1 MADATGADR
10 DAAVVTEGDLTL
22 DQVVDIE
29 VKRLDPEHVVVRLRG
44 ELDMLTTPALR
55 TRLSEELDRRPAVVV
70 LDLLAVEFLGSSGL
84 ALLVEALEDAHSH
97 GTALR
102 LVCASRPVSRPLEA
116 TGLTELFDIY
126 PDVAGALQPE

>member
-10 DAAVVTEGDLTL
+10 DLAVATDGDLTA

-29 VKRLDPEHVVVRLRG
+29 VERLDGSRVVIRLRG

-55 TRLSEELDRRPAVVV
+55 SRLGEELDREPAVVV
-70 LDLLAVEFLGSSGL
+70 LDLLGVDFLGSSGL
-84 ALLVEALEDAHSH
+84 ALLVEALEDARRR

-102 LVCASRPVSRPLEA
+102 LVCASRPVIRPLEA

-126 PDVAGALQPE
+126 EDLAGALEVG

>member
-10 DAAVVTEGDLTL
+10 DAALVTEGDLTT

-29 VKRLDPEHVVVRLRG
+29 VERLDSERVVVRLRG

-55 TRLSEELDRRPAVVV
+55 TRLGEELDRQPAVVV

-84 ALLVEALEDAHSH
+84 ALLVEALEDAQRR
-97 GTALR
+97 GTSLR
-102 LVCASRPVSRPLEA
+102 LACASRPVSRPLEA